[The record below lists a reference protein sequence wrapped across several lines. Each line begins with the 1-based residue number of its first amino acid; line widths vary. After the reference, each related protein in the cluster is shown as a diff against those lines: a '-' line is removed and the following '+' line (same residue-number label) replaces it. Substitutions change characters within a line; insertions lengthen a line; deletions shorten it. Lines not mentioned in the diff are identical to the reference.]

1 MAEQAQ
7 VEGPIQVRYF
17 PLSKLARAPR
27 NPKSHDL
34 DVINDSITRFGFVNP
49 LVTNEKTGRIVAG
62 HGRVDTLQ
70 RAKAAGKQPP
80 DRVVE
85 REGDWFVPVLVGV
98 AFASDAEAEAYVIA
112 DNQTTILGGWDDQA
126 LADVLKDHVD
136 TPFGLAES
144 QRSCIIFPCL
154 SLHQAWIVAGDA

>member
-49 LVTNEKTGRIVAG
+49 LVINEKTGRTPGGPIASAFSNLAQRVNTLVIRLCNGPETVA
-62 HGRVDTLQ
+62 
-70 RAKAAGKQPP
+70 
-80 DRVVE
+80 
-85 REGDWFVPVLVGV
+85 
-98 AFASDAEAEAYVIA
+98 
-112 DNQTTILGGWDDQA
+112 
-126 LADVLKDHVD
+126 
-136 TPFGLAES
+136 
-144 QRSCIIFPCL
+144 
-154 SLHQAWIVAGDA
+154 